1 MPFPCRSGCRIR
13 ARFVSRVPVLVDGDE
28 VVHDSKRIL
37 QYLDH
42 VYVDR

>member
-1 MPFPCRSGCRIR
+1 
-13 ARFVSRVPVLVDGDE
+13 VLVDGDE
-28 VVHDSKRIL
+28 VAHGSKRIL

>member
-1 MPFPCRSGCRIR
+1 
-13 ARFVSRVPVLVDGDE
+13 VLVEGDE